1 MAVAVWQ
8 WQCGS
13 GRVTG
18 VVGVVVGAVVV
29 VVVVAVVVV
38 VVVVVVVAV
47 VAVAKAAVAA
57 GGGGVVVVV
66 VAVVVGAAVF
76 CPRSCESQRQELLV
90 FCFCMSIILKT
101 AGSGSWV

>member
-29 VVVVAVVVV
+29 VVVAVVV

>member
-18 VVGVVVGAVVV
+18 VVGVVVG
-29 VVVVAVVVV
+29 
-38 VVVVVVVAV
+38 VVVVVVAV

-57 GGGGVVVVV
+57 GGGVVVVV